1 MKTELQ
7 QTFEQKAEGK
17 SGKQLR
23 ENSLKVKLPKIII
36 NKFEG
41 TNLKQK

>member
-1 MKTELQ
+1 MKIELQ
-7 QTFEQKAEGK
+7 QTFEQKDEGK

-23 ENSLKVKLPKIII
+23 ENSLKVKLII
-36 NKFEG
+36 NKYEG